1 MSKYRKTFSHGI
13 YAELNAQYVEYKR
26 SMGFKME
33 DTEERL
39 RRFDQLATE
48 CNETEIGISRSLCDA
63 WSKPFPME
71 SKCNR
76 YSRISILRGFS
87 AYLQLLGY
95 KSYIPKLPRYQSTY
109 MPHIFTKQ
117 EIADIFRECDK
128 LHVHRHYMYSVKS
141 VMPVLI
147 RLLYGTGV
155 RIGEALKLRH
165 EDVNLSGGYLILRGC
180 KNGQD
185 RIVPM
190 SLSLREVCKDY
201 VLYKQ
206 SHNQQI
212 NADGAFFT
220 APDGTPC
227 KACTIYENFRIALQ
241 RAGIPHGGRSKGP
254 RLHDLRHTFCVNAL
268 VQMSESGQDL
278 YHSMPILMTYMGHQS
293 LEATNRYVRI
303 TEEMYPNLLKKV
315 DEAYQYVFPEIGNY
329 LSDECMP

>member
-1 MSKYRKTFSHGI
+1 MSKYRKSFSHGI
-13 YAELNAQYVEYKR
+13 YAELIAQYVEYKR

-39 RRFDQLATE
+39 RRFDQLSTE

-63 WSKPFPME
+63 WSKPLPME

-76 YSRISILRGFS
+76 YGRISLLRGFS

-95 KSYIPKLPRYQSTY
+95 NSYIPKLPRYQSTF

-117 EIADIFRECDK
+117 EIAAIFRECDK
-128 LHVHRHYMYSVKS
+128 LHVHRHYMYSAKV

-147 RLLYGTGV
+147 RLLYGTGL
-155 RIGEALKLRH
+155 RIGEALKLRN
-165 EDVNLSGGYLILRGC
+165 EDVNLSDGYLILYRC

-201 VLYKQ
+201 VVYKQ

-227 KACTIYENFRIALQ
+227 KTCTIYEIFRMALL

-293 LEATNRYVRI
+293 LEATNRYVRM

-329 LSDECMP
+329 LP

>member
-1 MSKYRKTFSHGI
+1 MSKYRESVSHGI
-13 YAELNAQYVEYKR
+13 YAELIAQYVEYKR

-33 DTEERL
+33 DIEERL
-39 RRFDQLATE
+39 RRFDQLASE
-48 CNETEIGISRSLCDA
+48 CNETEIGISRILCDA

-71 SKCNR
+71 SKSNR
-76 YSRISILRGFS
+76 YGRISLLRGFS

-95 KSYIPKLPRYQSTY
+95 KSYIPKLPRYESTFL
-109 MPHIFTKQ
+109 PHIFTKQ
-117 EIADIFRECDK
+117 EIAAIFRECDK
-128 LHVHRHYMYSVKS
+128 LHVHRHYMYSAKV

-147 RLLYGTGV
+147 RLLYGTGL
-155 RIGEALKLRH
+155 RIGEALKLRN
-165 EDVNLSGGYLILRGC
+165 EDVNLSDGYLILYEC

-201 VLYKQ
+201 VVYKQ

-227 KACTIYENFRIALQ
+227 KACTIYEIFRMALQ

-268 VQMSESGQDL
+268 VKMSESGQDL

-329 LSDECMP
+329 LS